1 MKKKVIIKTI
11 RLRKADLERLE
22 RLKQLTGKSLS
33 EIVREAVKKY
43 HRQKERE
50 ERKIRKHY
58 IEIEIE

>member
-1 MKKKVIIKTI
+1 MKKRAVVLKTI

-43 HRQKERE
+43 YRQE
-50 ERKIRKHY
+50 EKKKIRKHY